1 MKIFNEILA
10 SLLLFACGVALV
22 YTCMFVLPV
31 RQAKTVVHRY
41 EYVLRVDSAGSPT
54 DEARAQAD
62 SLIRAVKHH
71 EREIDEQYNYV
82 LRQRE
87 DTQNWYAMGG
97 LIISIILA
105 VCGFFGYK
113 NFKSI
118 EEKAVS
124 AAESKAEGCI
134 KERIDIAE
142 NNLRHQNAVAIDNEM
157 TEKFTNFKRNDME
170 NAIAVRLKDEYNQ
183 KVDERL
189 SEIEAMQQKLE
200 GLDSEIS
207 RLNKLMDSEIPRARK
222 LVPAS
227 TKKGMPASQQEIE
240 NAEMDVVSIINNHGK
255 KTASKK

>member
-1 MKIFNEILA
+1 
-10 SLLLFACGVALV
+10 
-22 YTCMFVLPV
+22 MFVLPV

-41 EYVLRVDSAGSPT
+41 EYILRVDSAGSPT

-124 AAESKAEGCI
+124 AAESKAEDCI

-142 NNLRHQNAVAIDNEM
+142 NNLRRQNAVAIDNEM
-157 TEKFTNFKRNDME
+157 TEKFTNFKRNDLE

-183 KVDERL
+183 KVEKRL
-189 SEIEAMQQKLE
+189 SEIDVMQQKLE
-200 GLDSEIS
+200 SLDSENS
-207 RLNKLMDSEIPRARK
+207 RLNKLLDSGSTTIRK
-222 LVPAS
+222 QKTTSSKKSAS
-227 TKKGMPASQQEIE
+227 TTQQQKE
-240 NAEMDVVSIINNHGK
+240 NTEMDVVSMVNNHGK